1 MMTTTNPETHRS
13 DALASR
19 RTELALPE
27 TAPATRATPLDRDL
41 SRRHF
46 IRASF
51 WTGLGVSLAGS
62 AGLMVDF
69 LDPRNVA
76 GSGGPVA
83 AGNVQNLP
91 AGGEPQVF
99 SSGQVNLVNLD
110 PDETR
115 AGGFWTWR

>member
-1 MMTTTNPETHRS
+1 MMRTTNPETHRS
-13 DALASR
+13 DAIDDSASAGAPRSGADPWRGALASR

-27 TAPATRATPLDRDL
+27 TVPATQAAPRDRDL
-41 SRRHF
+41 SRRRF

-69 LDPRNVA
+69 LYPRNVA
-76 GSGGPVA
+76 GFGGPVA

-91 AGGEPQVF
+91 AGAEPQVL
-99 SSGQVNLVNLD
+99 SSG
-110 PDETR
+110 
-115 AGGFWTWR
+115 